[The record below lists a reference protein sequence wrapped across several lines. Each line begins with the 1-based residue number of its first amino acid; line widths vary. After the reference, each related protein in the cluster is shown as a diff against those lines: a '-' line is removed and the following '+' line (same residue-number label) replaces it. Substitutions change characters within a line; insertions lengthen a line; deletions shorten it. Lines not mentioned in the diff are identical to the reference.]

1 MLVFLK
7 LGGSLITDK
16 SRPHTFREETM
27 QRLAQEIRA
36 ALTQFPDLQL
46 VLGHGS
52 GSFGHV
58 PAAKY
63 HTRDGVHTPEEWAG
77 FLEVWQEARSLN
89 DLVMECLQD
98 SGIPAV
104 PFSPVSA
111 VSSQSHRIENWNI
124 TPLRQALDRGLVPV
138 VYGDVIFDTVIGGTI
153 FSTEELFE
161 YLALE
166 LKPSRILLAGIER
179 GVFKDFPKTSDL
191 IREIRFSQFDSI
203 KGHLTGSADTDVTG
217 GMLDKVSKMLDLI
230 EKIPEL
236 EVIIFSGAETG
247 VLNQAFSGVN
257 PGTRLF
263 R

>member
-16 SRPHTFREETM
+16 SRPHVFRKEIM
-27 QRLAQEIRA
+27 QRLAEEIQAMR
-36 ALTQFPDLQL
+36 LQYPDLQL

-52 GSFGHV
+52 GSFGHI

-63 HTRDGVHTPEEWAG
+63 HTRDGVRTPEEWAG
-77 FLEVWQEARSLN
+77 FLEVWREARSLN
-89 DLVMECLQD
+89 DLVMDCLQNA
-98 SGIPAV
+98 GVPAI

-111 VSSQSHRIENWNI
+111 VTSQNHRIENWNI
-124 TPLRQALDRGLVPV
+124 SPLRQALDHCLVPV
-138 VYGDVIFDTVIGGTI
+138 VYGDVIFDTATGGTI

-166 LKPSRILLAGIER
+166 LKPSRILLAGIEG
-179 GVFKDFPKTSDL
+179 GVFKDFPNTTEL
-191 IREIRFSQFDSI
+191 IPEIQSREFGKI

-230 EKIPEL
+230 KKIPEL
-236 EVIIFSGAETG
+236 EVIIFSGAESG